1 MMDGFDQIQI
11 LLPKAHGLLY
21 NSSSL
26 NDSSL
31 DSTDTRGNVV
41 HNTLII
47 LAYSILSAISLF
59 GNTLVCYVIFK
70 NKRLHTATNLFIA
83 NLALSDLLV
92 TTLNV
97 PFNIIKHI
105 LVEWPLGNTLCHLV
119 TFSLMLSNYV
129 STFTLTAIAL
139 DRHRVVLKPLS
150 PRMSKTMAAGI
161 LVVIWV
167 IAILLSLPYGIY
179 SRIVESKIVDVD
191 NPILR
196 TVRRCRAAYPPPSD
210 QFHTYLTVTTVI
222 LQYCVPLT
230 LIGVAYGRIVQSL
243 WSRTHVG
250 AVTANQQM
258 SQARAKRKSIKLLI
272 AVVVVFTLCWLPL
285 ILYHLLTTLHPNTEV
300 FSYNINVYF
309 ACHWF
314 AISST
319 CFNPFVYCWMNE
331 NFREEVKSRFRC
343 CFRHPLKYL
352 PGVKRAGLGS
362 AGPRRQRQDTSITRS
377 SVRSSANMHS
387 VRRDVTLLS
396 EQEDMM
402 SHKQSDGFM
411 VAESAERD
419 EEVQDLLSMYGN
431 GRVEYHIS
439 SAHNCIKG

>member
-1 MMDGFDQIQI
+1 MFLQMMNDNSLKAILRHAHVLMDDGIMMDGFDQIQI

-59 GNTLVCYVIFK
+59 GNTL
-70 NKRLHTATNLFIA
+70 
-83 NLALSDLLV
+83 
-92 TTLNV
+92 
-97 PFNIIKHI
+97 HI

-179 SRIVESKIVDVD
+179 FSHRGDSPLPGSVPASQRSVPHVPHRHHRHSAVLRSLDSNRGGLRSNRAEPVVSHPRGRRHSQSADV
-191 NPILR
+191 
-196 TVRRCRAAYPPPSD
+196 S
-210 QFHTYLTVTTVI
+210 
-222 LQYCVPLT
+222 
-230 LIGVAYGRIVQSL
+230 G
-243 WSRTHVG
+243 
-250 AVTANQQM
+250 
-258 SQARAKRKSIKLLI
+258 RAKRKSIKLLI

-439 SAHNCIKG
+439 SAHNCIKGFTK